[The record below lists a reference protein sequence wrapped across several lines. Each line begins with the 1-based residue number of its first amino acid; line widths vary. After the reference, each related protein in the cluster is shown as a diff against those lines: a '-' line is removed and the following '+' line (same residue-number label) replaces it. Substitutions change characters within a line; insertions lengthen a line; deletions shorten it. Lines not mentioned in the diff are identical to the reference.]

1 MPNLRESDYSLGL
14 LSILKPA
21 QYSNGVESAKPILF
35 LSLYGRFP
43 ARNFELYIC

>member
-1 MPNLRESDYSLGL
+1 MPNLRESDYGLGP

-21 QYSNGVESAKPILF
+21 QYGDGVESAKPILF

-43 ARNFELYIC
+43 ARNFELYIY